1 MKKHRF
7 AYFLPSFLFS
17 SSLFLITAIGAQE
30 SLWSVDLSSSL
41 VEVGW
46 IEQTNDGL
54 IIAAGSKGT
63 MAIDNNSGK
72 QVWLNEELKSLTKPS
87 FQNIEGLPLFFAEYA
102 PLAGKAR
109 AVIVNSSTGEIL
121 YNTNDNN
128 YRIKTYQIIPDQ
140 QIILFELTEGNSRL
154 LMNFSLKNMKEQWIA
169 NLGEIKGLIG
179 KMENATG
186 RESFID
192 HGPVFT
198 RENKILAAVGAKI
211 YCINKETGTLEWD
224 YEADK
229 KLTAMVYS
237 PQNNSIYLGVRKS
250 KKLTVLDPA
259 KGEDITPGKLK
270 LKGSLVDI
278 VGDDENIVLVET
290 EGFNLIDPQ
299 TNDFI
304 WKKSFKIDY
313 LDEVMPF
320 DKGYIAIGKDSKDG
334 SIAYVSTDGEKIW
347 DTKVKGYTYYAST
360 TSKGV
365 LYISTERSNIIS
377 YTDGKDIWKKDVKFK
392 SIPAVTYDEDDDK
405 VFLFEGGTGYRFDLG
420 SGAMEVMA
428 EDIKLEGVKRSTPLL
443 AEYRPNGYLLYTDQ
457 LLSLLDKS
465 GKLTYSIEYP
475 QVSSLNFSS
484 LAELGLRMQGIDI
497 DIEGSMENIK
507 ALDRLSKGGSMSSN
521 AVNEGSAQTSVV
533 TGMYFNESPLFEV
546 TKTRFS
552 NSKQTKDY
560 YYVLTSTGSENY
572 IYMVNKDKGDTEK
585 KISLIDKTPQYV
597 IDAIDDRVFLNE
609 KNKQITC
616 YQM

>member
-198 RENKILAAVGAKI
+198 KENKILAAVGAKI

-360 TSKGV
+360 
-365 LYISTERSNIIS
+365 
-377 YTDGKDIWKKDVKFK
+377 
-392 SIPAVTYDEDDDK
+392 
-405 VFLFEGGTGYRFDLG
+405 
-420 SGAMEVMA
+420 
-428 EDIKLEGVKRSTPLL
+428 
-443 AEYRPNGYLLYTDQ
+443 
-457 LLSLLDKS
+457 
-465 GKLTYSIEYP
+465 
-475 QVSSLNFSS
+475 
-484 LAELGLRMQGIDI
+484 
-497 DIEGSMENIK
+497 
-507 ALDRLSKGGSMSSN
+507 
-521 AVNEGSAQTSVV
+521 
-533 TGMYFNESPLFEV
+533 
-546 TKTRFS
+546 
-552 NSKQTKDY
+552 
-560 YYVLTSTGSENY
+560 
-572 IYMVNKDKGDTEK
+572 
-585 KISLIDKTPQYV
+585 
-597 IDAIDDRVFLNE
+597 
-609 KNKQITC
+609 
-616 YQM
+616 